1 MAEEHD
7 TKEARA
13 FHPVGTILILIL
25 FLAALVIL
33 WGSVYLILLSRGVT
47 L

>member
-1 MAEEHD
+1 MVEENESN
-7 TKEARA
+7 EARA
-13 FHPVGTILILIL
+13 FHPVGTILILVL
-25 FLAALVIL
+25 FLAILVIL